1 MGNNNRRNKTQRKQS
16 QADPFNALTWDE
28 LQDWA
33 GPVIVSR
40 GRRYQRS
47 HQVQDLARTSSGGL
61 VAWVLGSQRYA
72 TRIETED
79 GELVAA
85 CTCPYEGICKHAVA
99 VVLEYLEQMKRN
111 RTVPSVTEQD
121 RRLQLLE
128 HDEDEVAWEEEDEE
142 GATDEDL
149 MPVPERPT
157 RKAGKTATGAW
168 LSFLEQQTHP
178 QLLALLKELVQRYPD
193 VRQFLQDRHNL
204 SVGTVPKLVKAL
216 RAEIAALSAE
226 PGWRHH
232 WSGEGSI
239 PDYSRVRD
247 CLEALLAQRHADAV
261 VEVGAQLL
269 EAGTRQVE
277 ISDDEGETAEEIASC
292 LDIVFRALPQS
303 SRAPAEQMRWA
314 VEADLADE
322 YELCRGAKAFWD
334 RSHPVE
340 AWNGLAEQ
348 LAQRLAQDR
357 RNKAQDAYSENFRRD
372 RLSNWL
378 ILALKRAGRREEI
391 IPLCRQEAEKTG
403 SYLRFVEHL
412 KKGKQW
418 EEAEEWIRKGIV
430 ATEKQR
436 PGIAVQLRTAFRE
449 MREEQQKWHSAAA
462 LRADDFFLEPSLQTF
477 QELEKAAQRAGVGP
491 EVRIAAMQYLE
502 TGTRPQPSTQLWPL
516 SESELK
522 TTTGRLPIQPPM
534 TDVLIDLAI
543 VEKRPDE
550 VLRWYDRRK
559 PRSRGWDS
567 GWLTEDR
574 VAEAVMARYPERAV
588 AIWKQLAEEQIALTK
603 PKAYEAAADYLG
615 KVGRVLKQQG
625 KEQDWQGYLTALRR
639 AHERKRRLVD
649 TLDILAGRRI
659 IEGGTVMLTK
669 GRL

>member
-1 MGNNNRRNKTQRKQS
+1 MGKHNSRNGSQGKHS
-16 QADPFNALTWDE
+16 QADPFKALTWDE
-28 LQDWA
+28 LQGWA
-33 GPVIVSR
+33 GAVIVSR
-40 GRRYQRS
+40 GRRYQRDRL
-47 HQVQDLARTSSGGL
+47 VQDLARTSSGGL

-79 GELVAA
+79 DELVAA

-99 VVLEYLEQMKRN
+99 VVLEYLEQVKRN
-111 RTVPSVTEQD
+111 RTVPTVAEQD

-128 HDEDEVAWEEEDEE
+128 QDGDAGEWDEEDEE
-142 GATDEDL
+142 GATDEEL
-149 MPVPERPT
+149 MHVSEQPT
-157 RKAGKTATGAW
+157 QKVGKTATGAW
-168 LSFLEQQTHP
+168 LSFLEQQTQP

-204 SVGTVPKLVKAL
+204 SAGTVPKLVNAL

-247 CLEALLAQRHADAV
+247 RLEALLAQRHADAV
-261 VEVGAQLL
+261 MEVGVQLL

-277 ISDDEGETAEEIASC
+277 MSDDEGETAEEIASC

-303 SRAPAEQMRWA
+303 SRVPAEQMRWA

-340 AWNGLAEQ
+340 AWNGLVEQ
-348 LAQRLAQDR
+348 LAQRLAQER
-357 RNKAQDAYSENFRRD
+357 RNNTQDRFSENFRRD

-378 ILALKRAGRREEI
+378 ILALERAGRREEI
-391 IPLCRQEAEKTG
+391 IPLCREEAKKTG
-403 SYLRFVEHL
+403 SYLRLVEHL
-412 KKGKQW
+412 KKAEQW

-430 ATEKQR
+430 ATEKQW
-436 PGIAVQLRTAFRE
+436 PGIAVELRTSFRE
-449 MREEQQKWHSAAA
+449 MRERQQKWHSAAT
-462 LRADDFFLEPSLQTF
+462 LRADEFFLEPSVKTF
-477 QELEKAAQRAGVGP
+477 QALEKAAQQAGVGQK
-491 EVRIAAMQYLE
+491 VRASALQYLE
-502 TGTRPQPSTQLWPL
+502 TGTRPQPSTPLWPL

-522 TTTGRLPIQPPM
+522 MTTGRLPLQPPM
-534 TDVLIDLAI
+534 TDVLIDIAI
-543 VEKRPDE
+543 DEKRPDE

-559 PRSRGWDS
+559 PRARGWDA
-567 GWLTEDR
+567 GWFTEDR
-574 VAEAVMARYPERAV
+574 IAEAVVARYPERAV
-588 AIWKQLAEEQIALTK
+588 VIWKQLAEEQIALTK
-603 PKAYEAAADYLG
+603 PKAYEAAADYLR

-639 AHERKRRLVD
+639 VHERKRRLVE
-649 TLDILAGRRI
+649 TLDILSGRRI
-659 IEGGTVMLTK
+659 VDVM
-669 GRL
+669 

>member
-1 MGNNNRRNKTQRKQS
+1 MGTNNSRNRAKSRHS
-16 QADPFNALTWDE
+16 QTDPFNALTWDE

-47 HQVQDLARTSSGGL
+47 RQVQDLARTSSGGL
-61 VAWVLGSQRYA
+61 VAWVLGSNRYA
-72 TRIETED
+72 TRIETKD
-79 GELVAA
+79 DELVAA
-85 CTCPYEGICKHAVA
+85 CTCPYGGSCKHAVA
-99 VVLEYLEQMKRN
+99 VVLEYLEQVKRN
-111 RTVPSVTEQD
+111 RTVPPVTEQD
-121 RRLQLLE
+121 RRLQLLD
-128 HDEDEVAWEEEDEE
+128 HDGDEVKWDEKDEE
-142 GATDEDL
+142 GATDVDL

-157 RKAGKTATGAW
+157 RSAGKAADGAW
-168 LSFLEQQTHP
+168 RAFLEQQTPP
-178 QLLALLKELVQRYPD
+178 QLLALLKDLVQRYPD
-193 VRQFLQDRHNL
+193 VRQFVQDRHHL
-204 SVGTVPKLVKAL
+204 SAGTVPKLVKAL

-226 PGWRHH
+226 PGWRHD

-247 CLEALLAQRHADAV
+247 RLEALLAQGHAEAV

-269 EAGTRQVE
+269 EAGTSQVE

-303 SRAPAEQMRWA
+303 SRAPAEQMGWA

-322 YELCRGAKAFWD
+322 YELCRGAKTFWD
-334 RSHPVE
+334 QSHPVE

-348 LAQRLAQDR
+348 LAQRLGQDR
-357 RNKAQDAYSENFRRD
+357 RNKAEDAFSKNFRRD

-378 ILALKRAGRREEI
+378 ILALERAGRREEI

-412 KKGKQW
+412 RKAKQW
-418 EEAEEWIRKGIV
+418 KEAEEWIRKGIV
-430 ATEKQR
+430 ATEKR
-436 PGIAVQLRTAFRE
+436 WPGIAVQLRTAFRE
-449 MREEQQKWHSAAA
+449 MREEQQDWHSAAA
-462 LRADDFFLEPSLQTF
+462 LRADDFFLEPSLQAF
-477 QELEKAAQRAGVGP
+477 QALEKAARRAGVGP
-491 EVRIAAMQYLE
+491 EVRAAAVQYLE

-534 TDVLIDLAI
+534 TDVLIDIAI
-543 VEKRPDE
+543 AEKRPDE

-559 PRSRGWDS
+559 PRSGGWDS
-567 GWLTEDR
+567 GWFVEDR
-574 VAEAVMARYPERAV
+574 IAEAVVARYPERAI

-603 PKAYEAAADYLG
+603 PKAYEAAADYLR

-649 TLDILAGRRI
+649 TLDILVGRRI
-659 IEGGTVMLTK
+659 VDVM
-669 GRL
+669 